1 LIGGDGGKI
10 ILAAST
16 CANQAEKVSIT
27 KGTFSGAVRYYQSRS
42 PCNEEPTMADVI
54 VKIDKV
60 YDEDVRTFVN
70 AQKGVFIVLSNDPL
84 FGKNLRNTLVR
95 HLALKEEC
103 IISVYTLEQLHSG
116 IGQQLGQGNRILIFI
131 EREINGKNCH
141 DLVQLVKIE
150 HPEVMVI
157 VLTSEVAREML
168 IYLHELGANN
178 VITKPFS
185 ADTLI
190 EKIAFTVK
198 PRGQIGELI
207 EAGKAL
213 ISSGGYEEAA
223 AIAHKILEI
232 KPKSPAALILLGDSF
247 KGLGD
252 IEQALVAYNS
262 AYKNAKLY
270 LEPIRKIAELHKE
283 NGNIREETKYLEKL
297 DRLSPLNVERKI
309 HIGGNYMSLGE
320 PDKAS
325 EVFNDAMKLA
335 TKEAQAQLSRVSRAI
350 ADQCLLSNPE
360 LSEKY
365 LRLSLEVKKGGL
377 DKSDIETFN
386 RLGITLRKQGRWSDA
401 VEEYRRALKI
411 SPADAGLNYNMAMAF
426 TEGKEFQKALK
437 HLEEALEFDPA
448 LWEGN
453 ETICLNIAMAYYNCA
468 AKEQAL
474 VFAKRALEIKPSF
487 EKARTLIK
495 KIG

>member
-1 LIGGDGGKI
+1 MK
-10 ILAAST
+10 
-16 CANQAEKVSIT
+16 N
-27 KGTFSGAVRYYQSRS
+27 
-42 PCNEEPTMADVI
+42 
-54 VKIDKV
+54 DKV

-70 AQKGVFIVLSNDPL
+70 AQKGVFLVLSHDQL
-84 FGKNLRNTLVR
+84 FGKNLRNTIVR

-116 IGQQLGQGNRILIFI
+116 IGQQLGQGNRVLIFI

-141 DLVQLVKIE
+141 DLVQLIKIE
-150 HPEVMVI
+150 HPEVMVV

-213 ISSGGYEEAA
+213 NASGKHDEAVA
-223 AIAHKILEI
+223 MAHRILEI

-252 IEQALVAYNS
+252 TQKALDAYNN

-297 DRLSPLNVERKI
+297 DRLSPLNVERKVT
-309 HIGGNYMSLGE
+309 IGGNYMALGE

-325 EVFNDAMKLA
+325 EIFNDAMKLA
-335 TKEAQAQLSRVSRAI
+335 TKEAQAQMSRVSRAI

-377 DKSDIETFN
+377 DKSDIDTFN

-401 VEEYRRALKI
+401 VVEYRRALKI
-411 SPADAGLNYNMAMAF
+411 SPEDAGLYYNTAMAF
-426 TEGKEFQKALK
+426 TEGKEAQKALK
-437 HLEEALEFDPA
+437 HLDKALELDPE
-448 LWEGN
+448 LWAGN

-468 AKEQAL
+468 DKERAL
-474 VFAKRALEIKPSF
+474 EFAKRALEVNSSS
-487 EKARTLIK
+487 EKARILIK
-495 KIG
+495 KIGERGA

>member
-1 LIGGDGGKI
+1 
-10 ILAAST
+10 
-16 CANQAEKVSIT
+16 
-27 KGTFSGAVRYYQSRS
+27 
-42 PCNEEPTMADVI
+42 MADVFI
-54 VKIDKV
+54 KTEKV
-60 YDEDVRTFVN
+60 YDEDVRTFVS
-70 AQKGVFIVLSNDPL
+70 AQKGVFIVFSNDPL
-84 FGKNLRNTLVR
+84 FGKSLRNTLVR

-103 IISVYTLEQLHSG
+103 IISANTLDQLHSV
-116 IGQQLGQGNRILIFI
+116 IGQQLGQGSRILLFI

-141 DLVQLVKIE
+141 DLVQLVKTE
-150 HPEVMVI
+150 HPDVMVVI
-157 VLTSEVAREML
+157 LTSEVAREML

-213 ISSGGYEEAA
+213 NESGGYEEAA
-223 AIAHKILEI
+223 SIAHKILKI

-247 KGLGD
+247 KGRGD
-252 IEQALVAYNS
+252 TEQALNAYNH

-283 NGNIREETKYLEKL
+283 NGNVREETKFLEKL

-309 HIGGNYMSLGE
+309 NIGGNYMALGE

-325 EVFNDAMKLA
+325 EVFNDAIKLA
-335 TKEAQAQLSRVSRAI
+335 VREAQVQVSQVSRAI
-350 ADQCLLSNPE
+350 ADRCLVSNPE

-365 LRLSLEVKKGGL
+365 LRQSLEVKKGGL

-386 RLGITLRKQGRWSDA
+386 RLGITLRKQGRWADA
-401 VEEYRRALKI
+401 VEEYRQALKI
-411 SPADAGLNYNMAMAF
+411 APADPGLYYNMAMAF
-426 TEGKEFQKALK
+426 TEGKEFQKAVK
-437 HLEEALEFDPA
+437 HLDKALDLNPD
-448 LWEGN
+448 LGGGN
-453 ETICLNIAMAYYNCA
+453 ETVCINIAMTYFSSAR
-468 AKEQAL
+468 KEQAL
-474 VFAKRALEIKPSF
+474 DFAKRTLAINPSS
-487 EKARTLIK
+487 EKARALVG
-495 KIG
+495 KIE